1 MSLAIALGLISFA
14 TAVASALIAASS
26 RRASE
31 RFRASSQ
38 ARSRLQVATG
48 TLQLELFLETR
59 SFARRLEHY
68 FRESRSHP
76 LESYRDHASPGSY
89 HAGGMMIYR
98 ILRPLTVGE
107 IIESQTLAGDLL
119 LDPGMMEMIK
129 FGQAAV
135 ELLTGDKLG
144 REFGGED
151 FFDGFDM
158 DSCWDVGQAGSGYQR
173 IRGSYLRCGAAA
185 LLAPQEGRQE
195 PRRCITH
202 AEFCKLWEQPRPQ
215 SKPKRYLAFHEGL
228 EPMKATLHQ
237 FDRYENPVL
246 WLRLVGYAYACEKFY
261 ERMWQSLAGKRRR
274 QRLRRLGRTP
284 IEVEKIGVPALEM
297 LKDLGEGEA
306 AGQPANSY
314 IAANATGFVE
324 RFDAIVD
331 RAL

>member
-1 MSLAIALGLISFA
+1 MSLAVALGLISFA

-31 RFRASSQ
+31 RFRASNQ
-38 ARSRLQVATG
+38 ARARLQVATG

-68 FRESRSHP
+68 FRESSDHQP

-119 LDPGMMEMIK
+119 LDPRMMEMIR

-144 REFGGED
+144 RRFGGEG

-158 DSCWDVGQAGSGYQR
+158 NSCWDVGRTGTGYQR

-185 LLAPQEGRQE
+185 LLAPQEGRRE

-202 AEFCKLWEQPRPQ
+202 AEFCKFWEQP
-215 SKPKRYLAFHEGL
+215 KPKHYVAFHQGL
-228 EPMKATLHQ
+228 EPMKATLHR
-237 FDRYENPVL
+237 FDRHENPIL
-246 WLRLVGYAYACEKFY
+246 WLRLVGYAYACEKFC
-261 ERMWQSLAGKRRR
+261 ERMWQSLAGERFR
-274 QRLRRLGRTP
+274 QRLRHWGRTP
-284 IEVEKIGVPALEM
+284 IEIETIGVPALEM
-297 LKDLGEGEA
+297 LEDLGEGEA
-306 AGQPANSY
+306 RRQPLNSY
-314 IAANATGFVE
+314 IAANAAGFVE
-324 RFDAIVD
+324 RFNVIVD